1 MRTMTRPRAR
11 AGAMLLLV
19 PRGLAPLVA
28 DASSAGKRIQ
38 TVLPFARDA
47 A

>member
-1 MRTMTRPRAR
+1 
-11 AGAMLLLV
+11 MLLLV

-28 DASSAGKRIQ
+28 DASDAGKRIQ
-38 TVLPFARDA
+38 TVLSLARDA

>member
-1 MRTMTRPRAR
+1 MRAMTRPYR

-28 DASSAGKRIQ
+28 HASWAGKRIR
-38 TVLPFARDA
+38 TRRSLAGDA